1 MSALFTEKKKTL
13 NAPKHKSYNLLS
25 ENKIKRQR
33 EIIMRLNKK
42 SYHMKRKMQIE

>member
-33 EIIMRLNKK
+33 KIIMRLNKK
-42 SYHMKRKMQIE
+42 KLSHEKKNAN

>member
-25 ENKIKRQR
+25 EKIKRQGDYH
-33 EIIMRLNKK
+33 EVKQKK